1 MAVQTSHEFAVLSA
15 VWAGLNASG
24 VPGHEVPR
32 PLLALP
38 ESGLLFMEQANG
50 EPVVRFLRRWVFGLH
65 SIRQASQRLV
75 RCGEW
80 LHTFSSLGSRIG
92 WPAVVPKAAVILSAG
107 RARHHV
113 YSLIGLRG
121 NDLVATVIAGAKRRL
136 TAWQVDSSMTRR
148 VEAAFS
154 RQFNDFGR
162 ARDIQGPVHGKFS
175 IADVLTRDNR
185 VSAVDL
191 EQAGEG
197 SLYLDA
203 AYFLSQVYMVTRWR
217 PFGSDKGPAAQ
228 LRRSFLKGRS
238 PLDEIDESIVDCF
251 IAYYLVNSLRPGGG
265 VAGMRARSY
274 AHRWLV
280 DWLQRVRA

>member
-1 MAVQTSHEFAVLSA
+1 
-15 VWAGLNASG
+15 
-24 VPGHEVPR
+24 
-32 PLLALP
+32 
-38 ESGLLFMEQANG
+38 MEQAGG

-80 LHTFSSLGSRIG
+80 LHTFSGLTSRIA
-92 WPAVVPKAAVILSAG
+92 WPAVTPEAAVILRAG

-113 YSLIGLRG
+113 YSLIGLSG
-121 NDLVATVIAGAKRRL
+121 DDLVATIVAGVKRRL
-136 TAWQVDSSMTRR
+136 TAWQADSGMTRR

-154 RQFNDFGR
+154 RQFNDFDR

-175 IADVLTRDNR
+175 IADVLTLDNR

-191 EQAGEG
+191 EQAGQG

-217 PFGSDKGPAAQ
+217 LFGSDKQPAAQ

-238 PLDEIDESIVDCF
+238 PLDDIDAALLDGF
-251 IAYYLVNSLRPGGG
+251 IAYYLVNSLRPGGR

-274 AHRWLV
+274 ARRWLV
-280 DWLQRVRA
+280 DWVERVGV